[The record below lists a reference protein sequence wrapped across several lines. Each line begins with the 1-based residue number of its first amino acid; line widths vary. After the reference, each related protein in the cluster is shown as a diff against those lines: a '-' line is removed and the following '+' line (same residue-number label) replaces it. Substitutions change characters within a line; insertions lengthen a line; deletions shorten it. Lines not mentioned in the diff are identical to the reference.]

1 MRARGSG
8 HDPGADG
15 VDPLDVRQVER
26 RDRAERVEPR
36 WQVAEAGEGQASGKA
51 HTGAIGPIVRFEIRA
66 DRSEEHTSELQ
77 TLMSISYAG
86 FCLKKNKLHRAYRIK
101 TVITNH

>member
-66 DRSEEHTSELQ
+66 DRHRSEEHTSELQ
-77 TLMSISYAG
+77 SLMRISYAV
-86 FCLKKNKLHRAYRIK
+86 FRLKKKNTADIHMMSHI
-101 TVITNH
+101 